1 MHRKV
6 LLCGSVILIL
16 FILSIAYVNGEDAT
30 VATTRADSSC
40 EDGDCEMGTTVEE
53 VSNFRIIF
61 SYTHTAKYDNKRRR
75 PGYGKNRDNNYDI
88 MDENVRSP
96 LDSLNVWIAYGN
108 GWILD
113 DKSRYRGQGH
123 GNYRNNADY
132 SEEKDYEETS
142 DDDDDSKKEN
152 YSKQRLYARIRFP
165 VRHYRNYRQFPIK
178 RFPPLVSIAPWL
190 PIFYDKVTYQTI
202 IFSPT
207 GGIYILPPLINFY
220 GQRFA
225 VAQLI
230 KWGYASLVST
240 GASPPPNVDVAPLI
254 QQPPVTPVNAG
265 GAVPSTPGLAFDE
278 KRVQFTDAVKTN
290 FLYIK
295 PDYGQTLV
303 EGGYDTYEPTYDKNY
318 GSHSNYDTTNK
329 QQVYAQD

>member
-53 VSNFRIIF
+53 VTTIKSV
-61 SYTHTAKYDNKRRR
+61 SETAETVETTPKSS
-75 PGYGKNRDNNYDI
+75 YGKNRDNNYDI

-165 VRHYRNYRQFPIK
+165 VRHYRNYRQFPISK
-178 RFPPLVSIAPWL
+178 FHLS
-190 PIFYDKVTYQTI
+190 
-202 IFSPT
+202 
-207 GGIYILPPLINFY
+207 
-220 GQRFA
+220 
-225 VAQLI
+225 
-230 KWGYASLVST
+230 
-240 GASPPPNVDVAPLI
+240 
-254 QQPPVTPVNAG
+254 
-265 GAVPSTPGLAFDE
+265 
-278 KRVQFTDAVKTN
+278 
-290 FLYIK
+290 
-295 PDYGQTLV
+295 
-303 EGGYDTYEPTYDKNY
+303 
-318 GSHSNYDTTNK
+318 
-329 QQVYAQD
+329 